1 VNWARFAPR
10 CGLSRH
16 QLSLNPEQLE
26 ILRQLVAAQPDAT
39 LSELRE
45 RLYEKTEVLIGVA
58 TVNRMVRRKL
68 NLNLK
73 KKVST
78 PRKKVLMKSNWPDLS
93 TGNS

>member
-1 VNWARFAPR
+1 MRR
-10 CGLSRH
+10 SR
-16 QLSLNPEQLE
+16 
-26 ILRQLVAAQPDAT
+26 
-39 LSELRE
+39 ELRE

-78 PRKKVLMKSNWPDLS
+78 PRKKAAMKSS
-93 TGNS
+93 